1 MYTTVMSLYLV
12 TVRMGQCGL
21 YLLTR
26 CAVAPLVVSTMMAA
40 ALLLYEAI
48 TAEMAAVV
56 VVSAA
61 PVTSWTQGND

>member
-1 MYTTVMSLYLV
+1 
-12 TVRMGQCGL
+12 MGQCGL

-61 PVTSWTQGND
+61 PLTSWAHGKD

>member
-1 MYTTVMSLYLV
+1 
-12 TVRMGQCGL
+12 MGQCGL

-26 CAVAPLVVSTMMAA
+26 WAVAPLVVSTMMAA